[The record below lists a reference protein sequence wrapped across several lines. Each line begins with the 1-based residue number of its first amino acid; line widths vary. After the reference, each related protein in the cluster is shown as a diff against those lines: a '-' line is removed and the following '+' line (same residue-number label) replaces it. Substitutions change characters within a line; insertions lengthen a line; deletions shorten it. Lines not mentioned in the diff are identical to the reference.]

1 MSKYVVYTSVGLAS
15 YLLGAVPFCLLLGFL
30 FGTDIRNFGSGNTG
44 ATNLARVVNYPV
56 GIFGLLLDFLKG
68 FAPAFAGAA
77 VCVWFIG
84 DLPEQTMVL
93 LNVMCGFLSIMGHC
107 FPVYLGFDGG
117 KGVATSLGVFLAIM
131 PIATAG
137 TFLVW
142 LVVALGSGWVSL
154 ASILSAA
161 ALPFVYLLTR
171 FVITC
176 RGCTFFIPELILALL
191 ASTLVIVRHKTNIV
205 RLINGEERK
214 FMDSAVVLD
223 EEETTS

>member
-1 MSKYVVYTSVGLAS
+1 MTEYIAYTCVGLAS

-30 FGTDIRNFGSGNTG
+30 SGTDIRDFGSGNTG

-56 GIFGLLLDFLKG
+56 GVLGLVLDFLKG
-68 FAPAFAGAA
+68 FVPAFAGATI
-77 VCVWFIG
+77 CVWLVG
-84 DLPEQTMVL
+84 DLPEETLVL
-93 LNVMCGFLSIMGHC
+93 LSVVFGFLAILGHC

-142 LVVALGSGWVSL
+142 LIVALGSGWVSL

-161 ALPFVYLLTR
+161 ALPLVYLLTR

-176 RGCTFFIPELILALL
+176 SGCTFFTPELILAVL
-191 ASTLVIVRHKTNIV
+191 ASVLVIVRHKSNII
-205 RLINGEERK
+205 RLVQGEERK
-214 FMDSAVVLD
+214 FMDSAEVLD
-223 EEETTS
+223 EE

>member
-1 MSKYVVYTSVGLAS
+1 MKEYLVYTAVGLTS

-30 FGTDIRNFGSGNTG
+30 LGTDIRKFGSGNTG

-56 GIFGLLLDFLKG
+56 GILGLLLDFLKG
-68 FAPAFAGAA
+68 FIPAFAGAT
-77 VCVWFIG
+77 VCVWVLG
-84 DLPEQTMVL
+84 SVPEQTTVL
-93 LNVMCGFLSIMGHC
+93 LSVVFGFLSIVGHC

-131 PIATAG
+131 PMATGGA
-137 TFLVW
+137 FLVW
-142 LVVALGSGWVSL
+142 LIVALGSGWVSL

-161 ALPFVYLLTR
+161 SLPFIYLLTR

-176 RGCTFFIPELILALL
+176 SGCTFHVPELLLALL
-191 ASTLVIVRHKTNIV
+191 ASTLVIVRHKSNIV
-205 RLINGEERK
+205 RLIKGEERK

-223 EEETTS
+223 EE